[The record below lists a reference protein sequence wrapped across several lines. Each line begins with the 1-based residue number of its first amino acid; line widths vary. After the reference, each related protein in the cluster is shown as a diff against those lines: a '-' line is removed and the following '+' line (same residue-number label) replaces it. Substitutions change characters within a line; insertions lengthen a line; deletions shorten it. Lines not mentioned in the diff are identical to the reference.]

1 MYIYILLDIDIDIDM
16 KDNLSNV
23 LGDLYASTGADIY
36 IYTHIHVCMYVYIYV
51 VYIYTYMS
59 AASEMVLRL
68 KGMTL
73 PKDAKSKGAKPNN
86 RALIG
91 P

>member
-1 MYIYILLDIDIDIDM
+1 
-16 KDNLSNV
+16 
-23 LGDLYASTGADIY
+23 
-36 IYTHIHVCMYVYIYV
+36 
-51 VYIYTYMS
+51 MS

-86 RALIG
+86 RALRE